1 MSDCI
6 FCKII
11 NREIP
16 ATIVYEDD
24 KVIAFNDISPAAP
37 VHVLVIPKQ
46 HIDSVSQLNEENVR
60 VLPDIY
66 LAINKIAEKL
76 GIKENGFR
84 VIVNNG
90 KDGGQVV
97 YHLHFHLIGGKKLGS
112 LIV

>member
-24 KVIAFNDISPAAP
+24 KVIAFNDINPAAP

-46 HIDSVSQLNEENVR
+46 HIDGVSQLNEENAK

>member
-1 MSDCI
+1 MSDCL

-16 ATIVYEDD
+16 STIVYEDD
-24 KVIAFNDISPAAP
+24 KVIAFNDINPAAP
-37 VHVLVIPKQ
+37 IHVLVIPKS
-46 HIDSVSQLNEENVR
+46 HISCLGNLNEGNASI
-60 VLPDIY
+60 LSDIY
-66 LAINKIAEKL
+66 LAINKIAEKM

-90 KDGGQVV
+90 SDGGQVV
-97 YHLHFHLIGGKKLGS
+97 YHLHFHLIGGKKLGT